1 MTQRQDYILRNKQI
15 VLAKAQDGYGSVL
28 FHKPAQITKTT
39 ALSTQKYL
47 AQRHF
52 IKLTAIFTRV
62 GSKISVELVR
72 EFASIPGSWCV
83 TICSCSCLC
92 FLFLRARACRDNFF
106 VGNGF
111 FFSFIN
117 QGHDDS
123 VPVY

>member
-62 GSKISVELVR
+62 GSKISVESLHQSQARGVSQSVHVH
-72 EFASIPGSWCV
+72 ASVFYFYVLGPVVITSSWV
-83 TICSCSCLC
+83 MAS
-92 FLFLRARACRDNFF
+92 
-106 VGNGF
+106 
-111 FFSFIN
+111 SFRLLTKDMMIRFRCIN
-117 QGHDDS
+117 
-123 VPVY
+123 